1 MEGESDGGHRNSR
14 RGERVLVDAHSRGD
28 IGGLVGERE
37 EVSVTENVLCR
48 GSSRGS
54 YRGCGASVR
63 QTADAHSREQ
73 RGITE
78 QGK

>member
-1 MEGESDGGHRNSR
+1 MVDTGTAGE
-14 RGERVLVDAHSRGD
+14 ERVLVDAHSRGD

-54 YRGCGASVR
+54 SRGSCRGSGASVR